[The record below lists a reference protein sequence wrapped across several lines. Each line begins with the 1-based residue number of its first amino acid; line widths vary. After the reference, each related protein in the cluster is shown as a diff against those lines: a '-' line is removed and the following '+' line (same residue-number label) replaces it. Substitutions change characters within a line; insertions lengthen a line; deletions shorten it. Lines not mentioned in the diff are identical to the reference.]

1 AFANFA
7 VESSKRK
14 FRHEK
19 SFEFPQIP
27 EWSTKGVFDQKEW
40 VIISHARQEI
50 ESFMWNL
57 VGIVRSNSRLQMA
70 KDRIDILLK
79 EINQFYHRNPVTYEV
94 VELRSIS
101 IVAELI
107 IRSALLRKESRG
119 LHYNQDYPDK
129 DDQNWKKDTILSEVG
144 SIGKLELN

>member
-1 AFANFA
+1 
-7 VESSKRK
+7 
-14 FRHEK
+14 
-19 SFEFPQIP
+19 
-27 EWSTKGVFDQKEW
+27 
-40 VIISHARQEI
+40 
-50 ESFMWNL
+50 
-57 VGIVRSNSRLQMA
+57 MA

-144 SIGKLELN
+144 SIGKVGLN